1 MMLVVYSSQ
10 RQNKCNQRALQRG
23 FGTVELTLVIIVL
36 GMVIFAGY
44 KLFSGNEGFVE
55 THDEL
60 SEMVKEQE

>member
-1 MMLVVYSSQ
+1 MVYLTQ
-10 RQNKCNQRALQRG
+10 PQNKSAHRALQRG

-44 KLFSGNEGFVE
+44 KLLSGNEGFVE

-60 SEMVKEQE
+60 SEMVNEQE